1 MKSKDIIIILLV
13 IMVLG
18 LSGYIIYDKIEDDK
32 NSTVVNDNNKC
43 QSDND
48 SDEKDNNDKEEN
60 IVNDNQQN
68 NNQNNNVNTNITIK
82 EESKEFFD
90 EYLKIF
96 LPGGSA
102 SNFLRTINKFN
113 DRDISIYLLFYY
125 SSLNNSGEISAVEDR
140 GSYTYDI
147 TKEEI
152 DAVVYKYF
160 GIKDYNVVESNSR
173 TGIRKLENGKYQVYW
188 FATGWMSPTVA
199 NTMVKYNGNQVIV
212 EYELIETYGNHKV
225 GSKLTF
231 NLVYNDGNY
240 NVISV
245 IFDE

>member
-1 MKSKDIIIILLV
+1 MKCKDIIIILLV
-13 IMVLG
+13 IIVLG

-32 NSTVVNDNNKC
+32 NNTVVNDNNKG
-43 QSDND
+43 QNNNA
-48 SDEKDNNDKEEN
+48 SDEEDNN
-60 IVNDNQQN
+60 NQQN
-68 NNQNNNVNTNITIK
+68 NNQNNEQNNNGNTNTTIK

-90 EYLKIF
+90 EYLKVF

-102 SNFLRTINKFN
+102 SNFLRNINKFS
-113 DRDISIYLLFYY
+113 DKDISIYLLFYY

-140 GSYTYDI
+140 GNYTYDI

-160 GIKDYNVVESNSR
+160 GIKDYNVVVSSGR
-173 TGIRKLENGKYQVYW
+173 DGIRKLENGKYQVYW
-188 FATGWMSPTVA
+188 FATGWMAPTA
-199 NTMVKYNGNQVIV
+199 TNTMVKYNGNKVVV
-212 EYELIETYGNHKV
+212 EYKLIETYNDYKDDG
-225 GSKLTF
+225 KLTF

-245 IFDE
+245 IHEE

>member
-32 NSTVVNDNNKC
+32 NNTVVNDNNKG

-48 SDEKDNNDKEEN
+48 SAEKDNNDKEEN
-60 IVNDNQQN
+60 
-68 NNQNNNVNTNITIK
+68 TNIK

-90 EYLKIF
+90 EYLKVF
-96 LPGGSA
+96 LPTGSA
-102 SNFLRTINKFN
+102 SHFKRTIYKFSN
-113 DRDISIYLLFYY
+113 EDIGIYLSFYY
-125 SSLNNSGEISAVEDR
+125 PSLAKDGKIKAEDKD
-140 GSYTYDI
+140 GIYGTYIYDAAE
-147 TKEEI
+147 EEI

-160 GIKDYNVVESNSR
+160 GIKDYHVVIDEGKTVEN
-173 TGIRKLENGKYQVYW
+173 GIIKLENGKYQVSW
-188 FATGWMSPTVA
+188 PVTGWMAPTA
-199 NTMVKYNGNQVIV
+199 TNTMVKYNGNKVVV
-212 EYELIETYGNHKV
+212 EYKLIETYGDYKED
-225 GSKLTF
+225 GKLTF

-245 IFDE
+245 IYEE

>member
-1 MKSKDIIIILLV
+1 MKRKDIIIILLV
-13 IMVLG
+13 IIVLG

-32 NSTVVNDNNKC
+32 NNTV
-43 QSDND
+43 
-48 SDEKDNNDKEEN
+48 
-60 IVNDNQQN
+60 VNDNQQN
-68 NNQNNNVNTNITIK
+68 NNQNNEQNNNGNTNTTIK

-90 EYLKIF
+90 EYLKVF

-102 SNFLRTINKFN
+102 SNFLRNINKFS
-113 DRDISIYLLFYY
+113 DKDISIYLLFYY

-140 GSYTYDI
+140 GNYTYDV

-160 GIKDYNVVESNSR
+160 GIKDYNVVVSSGR
-173 TGIRKLENGKYQVYW
+173 DGIRKLENGKYQVYW
-188 FATGWMSPTVA
+188 FATGWMAPTA
-199 NTMVKYNGNQVIV
+199 INTMVKYNGNKVVV
-212 EYELIETYGNHKV
+212 EYKLIETYNDYKDDG
-225 GSKLTF
+225 KLTF

-245 IFDE
+245 IYEE